1 MEKAEKIKS
10 MALKYAVKN
19 ARGHG
24 GNADIGA
31 VIGKMKALF
40 PDLDIPKAM
49 PEISEA
55 VKEANSMK
63 KEELEKK
70 FAEFEKEGWE
80 LRHIEK
86 EKTLPELNWLGSK
99 KLVTRVAPNPS
110 GAMHFGHARPAILT
124 GEYVKKYGGKY
135 ILRFDDTDP
144 KIKVPIA
151 GIEKEFLEEF
161 KWLGINI
168 DETANA
174 SDNLGGYYK
183 VIEELIKMKKAY
195 ICFCEPEEWRKL
207 TEKSK
212 ECPCRKKPAKL
223 QMSEWKKM
231 LKHEIKEGE
240 AVVRIKTDL
249 KNKDPSVRDWWLAKV
264 VDVVEHPNK
273 EAAKMHVWP
282 SYNLASAVDDHYM
295 KINFIIRGQEHAQNE
310 TKQRYLYEYLKWDY
324 PHALYHGKLA
334 KVGDMLLSKSKIADL
349 MKKGSIAS
357 DDDPR
362 LATLKALRRRGFT
375 PQAIRKIIVDM
386 GLNPNEA
393 KVSMENFAAANKAVL
408 GEVKGFPFFGEGA
421 EVEVYDVGKGG
432 GECYGEKIEFEGPI
446 EKFLV
451 DKKELKKHKAG
462 EIVRFKKAFNAR
474 LDEVSEYGG
483 KATFVSYSKEDTNY
497 PIVSWLE
504 NQVDVELLMSDG
516 TKKMGFTAP
525 SILEA
530 GGVVHFEGIGYANI
544 EAKSQGTVRCVFS
557 YE

>member
-1 MEKAEKIKS
+1 MEKVRA
-10 MALKYAVKN
+10 MALKYAIKN
-19 ARGHG
+19 AYSHG
-24 GNADIGA
+24 GKADVGA

-40 PDLDIPKAM
+40 PDLDIAKAM
-49 PEISEA
+49 PHISGA
-55 VKEANSMK
+55 VKEANEMK
-63 KEELEKK
+63 KEQLEKK
-70 FAEFEKEGWE
+70 FLEFEKEGWE
-80 LRHIEK
+80 LKHVEK
-86 EKTLPELNWLGSK
+86 EKTLPELEWIGK
-99 KLVTRVAPNPS
+99 EKLVTRVAPNPS
-110 GAMHFGHARPAILT
+110 GAMHLGHARPAILT
-124 GEYVKKYGGKY
+124 DEYVKKYGGKY

-144 KIKVPIA
+144 KIKVPVA
-151 GIEKEFLEEF
+151 GIEKEFLGEF
-161 KWLGINI
+161 RWLGIKI

-174 SDNLGGYYK
+174 SDNLKEYYN
-183 VIEELIKMKKAY
+183 VVEELIKKGKAY
-195 ICFCEPEEWRKL
+195 VCFCEAEEWRKL
-207 TEKSK
+207 ISKSK
-212 ECPCRKKPAKL
+212 ECPCRKKDEKE
-223 QMSEWKKM
+223 QMEEWKKM
-231 LKHEIKEGE
+231 LTHEIKEGE

-264 VDVVEHPNK
+264 VDAVEHPNR

-282 SYNLASAVDDHYM
+282 SYNLASSVDDHRM
-295 KINFIIRGQEHAQNE
+295 EINFIIRGQEHAQNE
-310 TKQRYLYEYLKWDY
+310 TKQRYLYEYMKWKY

-334 KVGDMLLSKSKIADL
+334 KVGDMLLSKSKISEL
-349 MKKGSIAS
+349 MKKGSITS

-386 GLNPNEA
+386 GVNPSEA
-393 KVSMENFAAANKAVL
+393 KVSMENFAAANKSVL
-408 GEVKGFPFFGEGA
+408 GNVAEFPFFEEA
-421 EVEVYDVGKGG
+421 VEVEAYNVGNGA

-451 DKKELKKHKAG
+451 DKKELKRHKAG
-462 EIVRFKKAFNAR
+462 EIIRFKKAFNVK

-483 KATFVSYSKEDTNY
+483 KATFSSYSKADANY

-530 GGVVHFEGIGYANI
+530 SGVIHFEGVGYANI
-544 EAKSQGTVRCVFS
+544 EAKSEGMVKCVFS

>member
-1 MEKAEKIKS
+1 MDKNSKIKE
-10 MALKYAVKN
+10 MTLKYAIKN
-19 ARGHG
+19 AYEHG
-24 GNADIGA
+24 GKADVGA

-40 PDLDIPKAM
+40 PDMDIPKMM
-49 PEISEA
+49 PQISGS
-55 VKEANSMK
+55 VKEANEMK

-70 FAEFEKEGWE
+70 FEEFEEEGWE
-80 LRHIEK
+80 LKHVEK
-86 EKTLPELNWLGSK
+86 EKTLPELEWIGK
-99 KLVTRVAPNPS
+99 EKLVTRVAPNPS

-124 GEYVKKYGGKY
+124 DEYVKKYGGKY

-144 KIKVPIA
+144 KIKVPVA

-161 KWLGINI
+161 KWLGIKI

-174 SDNLGGYYK
+174 SDNLEEYYS
-183 VIEELIKMKKAY
+183 VVEDLIKKGKAY
-195 ICFCEPEEWRKL
+195 ICFCESEKWREL

-212 ECPCRKKPAKL
+212 ECPCRKKSNAE
-223 QMSEWKKM
+223 QMKEWKKM

-282 SYNLASAVDDHYM
+282 SYNLASSVDDHRM

-310 TKQRYLYEYLKWDY
+310 TKQRYLYNYMKWEY
-324 PHALYHGKLA
+324 PHTLYHGKLA
-334 KVGDMLLSKSKIADL
+334 KVGDMILSKSKIKVL
-349 MKKGSIAS
+349 MDAGGLTS

-362 LATLKALRRRGFT
+362 LATMKALRRRGFQ
-375 PQAIRKIIVDM
+375 PEAIRKIIVEM
-386 GLNPNEA
+386 GVNPSEA

-408 GEVKGFPFFGEGA
+408 GDVAEFPFFEEA
-421 EVEVYDVGKGG
+421 VEVEIYNVGKGE
-432 GECYGEKIEFEGPI
+432 GECYGEKTGFDGQI

-462 EIVRFKKAFNAR
+462 EIIRFKKAFNVK

-483 KATFVSYSKEDTNY
+483 KATFVSYSKTETNF
-497 PIVSWLE
+497 PIVSWLA

-530 GGVVHFEGIGYANI
+530 NGVIHFEGVGYANI
-544 EAKSQGTVRCVFS
+544 EAKSQGMIRCVFS